1 MKGVIFTEEEID
13 IWKKYEKEVMQVVI
27 PEGKTHMQWKFDFI
41 HQTITSYKPSPYGNG
56 IKWSK
61 EEKELFKNLSL
72 KEQRKI
78 IVKKSELKSV
88 LFPYVNVDYKAYEY
102 TQRSKESGVESFKKA
117 KELLKKYKN
126 EHFSNIDKK
135 SSDDI
140 LHFLRLA
147 YLSGNLEAGVNL
159 AKLLFERAQL
169 SAYEGAINDI
179 KESAR
184 ITKDLLNYNIPENAY
199 HYYAL
204 YKWTRDLN
212 RFYHRELKASILGLH
227 NEEAKACYNY
237 ALECVVWEAIDE
249 EAQRK
254 SIERTLRAA
263 ELYLAAAI
271 KYQSPLAFL
280 LAAQNYAPSGLTRE
294 ALAYALIPYNACLR
308 CSIALGNS
316 EALDTLIT
324 NYKNGLKMM
333 RKNVLQANLLESYK
347 SKRKLINGLDPFFD
361 ENFKPELIIDYSS
374 FMVSKCYGGTIVYPG
389 ISRLIKGEN
398 YYKIT
403 IKDPRDE
410 DSTLE
415 SIKEYYLR
423 VWQMIVSAN
432 QSIVKPKDMPITY
445 NGFSTIQ
452 IYSKLQY
459 GYPSARPYIF
469 PKEVLDLKIDFTK
482 GLEGYRLDP
491 NEKKDLKE

>member
-1 MKGVIFTEEEID
+1 MKGVIYEMEELD
-13 IWKKYEKEVMQVVI
+13 FWKKRVYEKLQEYALKIPKYKSQREVYL
-27 PEGKTHMQWKFDFI
+27 DLI

-72 KEQRKI
+72 EEQRKM

-249 EAQRK
+249 EAQR
-254 SIERTLRAA
+254 IDFERTPYSA

-294 ALAYALIPYNACLR
+294 VLAYALIPYNACLR

-374 FMVSKCYGGTIVYPG
+374 AFISMSYGGTIVYPG
-389 ISRLIKGEN
+389 ISRLIQRGD
-398 YYKIT
+398 
-403 IKDPRDE
+403 IKDPRDK

-415 SIKEYYLR
+415 SIKEYYLK
-423 VWQMIVSAN
+423 VWQM
-432 QSIVKPKDMPITY
+432 
-445 NGFSTIQ
+445 TISLFKMLDFVPPESNIFGYLTAQ
-452 IYSKLQY
+452 IYSKLSY

-482 GLEGYRLDP
+482 ELEGYGVDP